1 MKKTWW
7 KEAVVYQIYPKSFQ
21 DTNYDGIGD
30 LRGIIQH
37 LDYIQDLGATVIW
50 LNPIY
55 ASPQVDN
62 GYDISDYQSINP
74 AFGTMDDFKE
84 LLTEAHNRGMRVIL
98 DMVLNHTSD
107 QHKWF
112 KESRKS
118 KDNPYRE
125 YYFWRPARNGDM
137 PEPNNWGNYFFEGRG
152 SAWELDETTGEY
164 YLHNYS
170 KHMPD
175 LNWDCKQLRK
185 DIYKMLNWWCDL
197 GIDGFRLDAINR
209 LQKPQGLLDS
219 PRPCAP
225 PGNPYGFVVDR
236 EMCANQPG
244 IHDLLKDLNANVFS
258 RHDIMTVGETGNL
271 TSVSAMPYIHED
283 SHEINMVFH
292 FEIAKNAKLVSVPE
306 YKDIQKRWAKVIEN
320 GGWGTQYL
328 TNHDSPRQ
336 ISRFGNDTEFRV
348 ESGKM
353 LAMLTHTQPGT
364 VFVYQG
370 EEIGMVNVYF
380 TDIMDYDERY
390 TIGKYN
396 TMMKQGI
403 TPEEALDKLRMMSRD
418 NVRTPMQWDN
428 SVYAGFSL
436 VKPWIKVNPNHTY
449 INVQKAIE
457 DDNSI
462 LHTYKKLISL
472 RKQHPVMVYGDYQ
485 PVMEEYQNVVAYTRE
500 YEGEKWLMIFNV
512 QPFVQ
517 TIELPDNIDFSK
529 SELIMCNYE
538 GVPEAKQLR
547 PYEGRI
553 YHAILKKSPKRY
565 VCSICGYE
573 YVDESNVFTNG
584 LPDGFSCPI
593 CKHGKEEFSLIE

>member
-1 MKKTWW
+1 MNKTWW

-21 DTNYDGIGD
+21 DTNHDGIGD

-37 LDYIQDLGATVIW
+37 LDYIHDLGADVIW

-74 AFGTMDDFKE
+74 AFGTMEDFKE
-84 LLTEAHNRGMRVIL
+84 LLAEAHNRGMRVIL

-112 KESRKS
+112 QESRKS
-118 KDNPYRE
+118 KENPYRD
-125 YYFWRPARNGDM
+125 YYVWRPAKADGS
-137 PEPNNWGNYFFEGRG
+137 EPNNWGNYFYEGRG
-152 SAWELDETTGEY
+152 SAWEWEEATQEY

-175 LNWDCKQLRK
+175 LNWDCRELRE
-185 DIYKMLNWWCDL
+185 DIYSMLNWWCDL

-209 LQKPQGLLDS
+209 LQKPQGLPDS

-225 PGNPYGFVVDR
+225 PVNPYGYIVDR

-244 IHDLLKDLNANVFS
+244 IHELLKELNAKVFS

-292 FEIAKNAKLVSVPE
+292 FEIAKNARLVSVPE
-306 YKDIQKRWAKVIEN
+306 YKDIQKRWAEVIRK

-390 TIGKYN
+390 TVGKYN
-396 TMMKQGI
+396 TMMEQGV

-418 NVRTPMQWDN
+418 NVRTPMQWDQ

-436 VKPWIKVNPNHTY
+436 VKPWMKVNPNHTY
-449 INVQKAIE
+449 INVEKALE
-457 DDNSI
+457 DPASI
-462 LHTYKKLISL
+462 WYTYKALIAL
-472 RKQHPVMVYGDYQ
+472 RKEHPVMVYGDYQ

-500 YEGEKWLMIFNV
+500 YAGEKWLMVFNV
-512 QPFVQ
+512 QPFMQ
-517 TIELPDNIDFSK
+517 TVEFPAGLNVERRRLLMGNYASID
-529 SELIMCNYE
+529 
-538 GVPEAKQLR
+538 EAARLK

-553 YHAILKKSPKRY
+553 YCIS
-565 VCSICGYE
+565 E
-573 YVDESNVFTNG
+573 
-584 LPDGFSCPI
+584 
-593 CKHGKEEFSLIE
+593 

>member
-125 YYFWRPARNGDM
+125 YYFWRPAREGKM
-137 PEPNNWGNYFFEGRG
+137 PEPNNWGNYFFEDRG
-152 SAWELDETTGEY
+152 SAWELDEPTGEY

-175 LNWDCKQLRK
+175 LNWNCKQLRK

-209 LQKPQGLLDS
+209 LQKPQGLPDS

-225 PGNPYGFVVDR
+225 PGNTNGFVVDR

-244 IHDLLKDLNANVFS
+244 IHDLLKDLNAHVFS

-306 YKDIQKRWAKVIEN
+306 YKDIQKRWARVIEN

-380 TDIMDYDERY
+380 TDIMDYNERY

-457 DDNSI
+457 DDKSI
-462 LHTYKKLISL
+462 LYTYKKLISL
-472 RKQHPVMVYGDYQ
+472 RKQHLVMVYGDYQ

-500 YEGEKWLMIFNV
+500 YEGEIWLMIFNV

-517 TIELPDNIDFSK
+517 AIELPDNIDFSK

-538 GVPEAKQLR
+538 GIPDVKQLR

-553 YHAILKKSPKRY
+553 YHAILKESSKKY
-565 VCSICGYE
+565 VCNICGYV
-573 YVDESNVFTNG
+573 YVDESNAFTSG
-584 LPDGFSCPI
+584 LPDDFSCPK
-593 CKHGKEEFSLIE
+593 CKHGKEAFSLIE